1 MNARTADNLVSLPT
15 RRRWSPG
22 AARFLHL
29 EGPFSMRHGGTLHGV
44 ELAYETW
51 GTLNE
56 ARDNALLICTG
67 LSPRAHARSSADD
80 STPGWW
86 EAMIGP
92 GQAIDTDRY
101 FVICFNN
108 LGGCFGSTGP
118 ASIDPETGAPY
129 RLSFPV
135 LTIEDIA
142 SALRQG
148 LQQLGIERLAALVGP
163 SLGGMTAL
171 AYAASGAPVER
182 LVVISSAPRALPFAI
197 AIHSLQREAIR
208 KDPTWKGGYYEDRS
222 PPALGMRLA
231 RKIGMLS
238 YRSADEWKG
247 RFGRERS
254 NGWGD
259 EPFGLEFE
267 VEGYLEHHAARF
279 VDAFDANC
287 YLYLSRAMDLFDL
300 AEHGGSLERAYAR
313 IAAPRALVIGVTTDI
328 LFPVEQQRELAE
340 GLRAEGKV
348 VEYVELTSIQGHD
361 AFLVDIEGFAPA
373 IGEFLSK

>member
-1 MNARTADNLVSLPT
+1 MNAENLRLLPP

-22 AARFLHL
+22 AAHFVQL
-29 EGPFSMRHGGTLHGV
+29 EGPFGMRQGGSLAAV

-51 GTLNE
+51 GTLSPT
-56 ARDNALLICTG
+56 RDNVLLLCTG

-80 STPGWW
+80 PSPGWW

-118 ASIDPETGAPY
+118 ASFDPATGAPY

-135 LTIEDIA
+135 LTIEDVA
-142 SALRQG
+142 AAFKQG
-148 LQQLGIERLAALVGP
+148 LADLGITRLAAVVGP

-171 AYAASGAPVER
+171 AIALSLPVER
-182 LVVISSAPRALPFAI
+182 LAVISSAARALPFAI

-208 KDPTWKGGYYEDRS
+208 SDPGWQGGYYDDRS
-222 PPALGMRLA
+222 LPATGMRLA

-238 YRSADEWKG
+238 YRSAEEWRG
-247 RFGRERS
+247 RFGRERLA
-254 NGWGD
+254 GWGG
-259 EPFGLEFE
+259 EAFGPEFE
-267 VEGYLEHHAARF
+267 VEGYLEHHASKF

-300 AEHGGSLERAYAR
+300 AEHGGSLEKAAAR
-313 IAAPRALVIGVTTDI
+313 ITAKTALVIGVTTDI
-328 LFPVEQQRELAE
+328 LFPVDQQRCLADV
-340 GLRAEGKV
+340 LRSTGRP
-348 VEYVELTSIQGHD
+348 VEYAELTSVQGHD
-361 AFLVDIEGFAPA
+361 AFLVDIEAFAPLLSD
-373 IGEFLSK
+373 FLSRPLA